1 MKRHVIAIAAA
12 LAGLSA
18 TASFA
23 ATLGPLV
30 TATELDAALQDGAE
44 APVVLEGD
52 LSPDKVVMMAFKDE
66 AAARAFLEGPEYQA
80 ISEDRRAGATS
91 NAIMIKG
98 F

>member
-1 MKRHVIAIAAA
+1 MTDYVIAQLEFTDEARYRTYQAAA
-12 LAGLSA
+12 TKLFMDKGIRVLAA
-18 TASFA
+18 
-23 ATLGPLV
+23 
-30 TATELDAALQDGAE
+30 DE

-66 AAARAFLEGPEYQA
+66 AAARAFLQGPEYQA

-91 NAIMIKG
+91 NAIMIRG